1 MKREKLFLLNVTQ
14 FDNRMTPVLSQIQQ
28 IVKEIQQLTNRINYK
43 QKKKKKKKKKEIRT
57 DILSNAGILT
67 KPTKNLIIIASSS
80 WTRYLLKKIY
90 MGSKHLQ

>member
-28 IVKEIQQLTNRINYK
+28 IVKEIQQLTIRINYK
-43 QKKKKKKKKKEIRT
+43 QKKEIRT

>member
-1 MKREKLFLLNVTQ
+1 MKREKLFFLNVTQ
-14 FDNRMTPVLSQIQQ
+14 FDNRMTPVLPQIQQ
-28 IVKEIQQLTNRINYK
+28 IVKEIQQLTIRINYK
-43 QKKKKKKKKKEIRT
+43 QKKKKKEIRT

>member
-1 MKREKLFLLNVTQ
+1 MKREKLFFLNVTQ
-14 FDNRMTPVLSQIQQ
+14 FDNRMTPVLPQIQQ
-28 IVKEIQQLTNRINYK
+28 IVKEIQQLTIRINYK
-43 QKKKKKKKKKEIRT
+43 QKKRKKEIRT

>member
-1 MKREKLFLLNVTQ
+1 
-14 FDNRMTPVLSQIQQ
+14 MTPVLSQIQQ
-28 IVKEIQQLTNRINYK
+28 IVKEIQQLTIRINYK
-43 QKKKKKKKKKEIRT
+43 QKKKKKEIRT

>member
-1 MKREKLFLLNVTQ
+1 MKREKLFFLNVTQ
-14 FDNRMTPVLSQIQQ
+14 FDNRMTPVLPQIQQ
-28 IVKEIQQLTNRINYK
+28 IVKEIQQLTIRINYK
-43 QKKKKKKKKKEIRT
+43 QKKKKEIRT

>member
-1 MKREKLFLLNVTQ
+1 
-14 FDNRMTPVLSQIQQ
+14 MTPVLPQIQQ
-28 IVKEIQQLTNRINYK
+28 IVKEIQQLTIRINYK
-43 QKKKKKKKKKEIRT
+43 QKKRKKEIRT

>member
-28 IVKEIQQLTNRINYK
+28 IVKEIQQLTIRINYK
-43 QKKKKKKKKKEIRT
+43 QKKKKKKKKEIRT

>member
-28 IVKEIQQLTNRINYK
+28 IVKEIQQLTIRINYK
-43 QKKKKKKKKKEIRT
+43 QKKKKKEIRT

-90 MGSKHLQ
+90 MWSKHLQ

>member
-28 IVKEIQQLTNRINYK
+28 IVKEIQQLTIRINYK
-43 QKKKKKKKKKEIRT
+43 QKKKKKEIRT

>member
-28 IVKEIQQLTNRINYK
+28 IVKEIQQLTIRINYK
-43 QKKKKKKKKKEIRT
+43 QKKRKKEIRT

>member
-14 FDNRMTPVLSQIQQ
+14 FDNRMTPVLPQIQQ
-28 IVKEIQQLTNRINYK
+28 IVKEIQQLTIRINYK
-43 QKKKKKKKKKEIRT
+43 QKKKKKEIRT

>member
-1 MKREKLFLLNVTQ
+1 
-14 FDNRMTPVLSQIQQ
+14 MTPVLSQIQQ
-28 IVKEIQQLTNRINYK
+28 IVKEIQQLTIRINYK
-43 QKKKKKKKKKEIRT
+43 QKTKKKEIRT

>member
-1 MKREKLFLLNVTQ
+1 MKQEKLFLLNVTQ

-28 IVKEIQQLTNRINYK
+28 IVKEIQQLTIRINYK
-43 QKKKKKKKKKEIRT
+43 QKKKKKEIRT

>member
-14 FDNRMTPVLSQIQQ
+14 FDNRMTPVLPQIQQ
-28 IVKEIQQLTNRINYK
+28 IVKEIQQLTIRINYK
-43 QKKKKKKKKKEIRT
+43 QKKKKEIRT

>member
-28 IVKEIQQLTNRINYK
+28 IVKEIQQLTIRINYK
-43 QKKKKKKKKKEIRT
+43 QKKKKKEIRT

-67 KPTKNLIIIASSS
+67 KHTKNLLIIASSS